1 MYRSPYGACPLGESV
16 TLAIDVCDA
25 ENPQGEVRLWVDG
38 EGETLVPMEATELE
52 ENGERVVRLSGTFTP
67 EKTEIIWYYFNI
79 TADDGAVWRYG
90 ARPECGVGEGCF
102 YDYEPR
108 SFQITVYEHRE
119 VQPMWYRHGVVY
131 QIFPDRFERGAD
143 WRERV
148 LAEDP
153 SLAGDEAAALIAKF
167 SEINYNFVQKT
178 LRGVME
184 RGDIIYYIRRGDRNL
199 TARLLPLVQ
208 DLGTMSYVPPC
219 PSPSEIYSVEFD
231 EWHRLFES
239 LRRDSSYEILILDLG
254 MLPLFMPEILE
265 ECDLIYFPL
274 AEDETARAKLEDFR
288 FLLSEHEVSID
299 PRVRHPQIPE
309 AAAGDSMRPW
319 AEQLLYGPVG
329 NCAKEWIRRDQ
340 L

>member
-1 MYRSPYGACPLGESV
+1 MRKQILALMDSEEPY
-16 TLAIDVCDA
+16 AIRFMEHV
-25 ENPQGEVRLWVDG
+25 NRKKTTPFEVHAFTSR
-38 EGETLVPMEATELE
+38 ERLE
-52 ENGERVVRLSGTFTP
+52 EYVSSHHVEILLISEHDLEETFEYPASQVIILTDHSEGNALYPNVCKYQASSQVMKQVIEVYGRKADSQVPSKDAVIKPPTKIIGVFSPCSRCGKTSFALALGQCLSSKKASLYLNF
-67 EKTEIIWYYFNI
+67 EIASGLKSLLKRDW
-79 TADDGAVWRYG
+79 
-90 ARPECGVGEGCF
+90 
-102 YDYEPR
+102 PR
-108 SFQITVYEHRE
+108 DLS
-119 VQPMWYRHGVVY
+119 
-131 QIFPDRFERGAD
+131 
-143 WRERV
+143 
-148 LAEDP
+148 
-153 SLAGDEAAALIAKF
+153 
-167 SEINYNFVQKT
+167 
-178 LRGVME
+178 
-184 RGDIIYYIRRGDRNL
+184 DIIYYIRRGDRNL

-309 AAAGDSMRPW
+309 AGAGDSMRSW